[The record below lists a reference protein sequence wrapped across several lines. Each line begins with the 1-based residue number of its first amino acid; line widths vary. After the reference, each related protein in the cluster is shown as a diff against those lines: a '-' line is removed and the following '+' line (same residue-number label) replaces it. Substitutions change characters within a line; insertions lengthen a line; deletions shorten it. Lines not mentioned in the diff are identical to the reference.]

1 MSHFQQQ
8 VYEKESSRLVVLQEV
23 FHAVYW
29 LAKES
34 IANRKITSLLKLMEL
49 LGLKEAKYFTYQSRG
64 SLREIFLTIGNTV
77 CEQICGKLQEESFYG
92 LLVDD
97 MADVSSEEQMLAF
110 VQFFDV
116 DQGKLECKF
125 LFTANVLDESVRA
138 DATTLHGVITNS
150 FKF

>member
-1 MSHFQQQ
+1 MTCAKHQTTVKNELLNRVSHFQKQ
-8 VYEKESSRLVVLQEV
+8 VDEKESPKLVVLQEA

-49 LGLKEAKYFTYQSRG
+49 LGLE

-77 CEQICGKLQEESFYG
+77 HEHICGKLQEQSFYG

-97 MADVSSEEQMLAF
+97 MEDVSNEEQMLAF
-110 VQFFDV
+110 V
-116 DQGKLECKF
+116 
-125 LFTANVLDESVRA
+125 
-138 DATTLHGVITNS
+138 
-150 FKF
+150 